1 MKFTLKEW
9 NKIWEML
16 ERDKS
21 KMSVRVAEYDRKIK
35 EYHGEEDDEDFQELL
50 RWRKKYADELAFVKS
65 MLEKLDN
72 EDL

>member
-16 ERDKS
+16 EREKS
-21 KMSVRVAEYDRKIK
+21 KMSGWVVEYERKIK
-35 EYHGEEDDEDFQELL
+35 GYHGEKDDEDFQELL
-50 RWRKKYADELAFVKS
+50 RWRKRYSDELAFVSS

-72 EDL
+72 EVL

>member
-16 ERDKS
+16 EREKS
-21 KMSVRVAEYDRKIK
+21 KMSGWVVEYERKIK

-50 RWRKKYADELAFVKS
+50 RWRKRYSDELAFVKS

-72 EDL
+72 EVL

>member
-35 EYHGEEDDEDFQELL
+35 EYHIFKNCFDGEKNTQMS
-50 RWRKKYADELAFVKS
+50 WRL
-65 MLEKLDN
+65 
-72 EDL
+72 